1 MTEDNSLSDSELDA
15 VFSLASDN
23 TPEPS
28 AALLKSIMAD
38 ADQVASAREQ
48 ASVKLTEPPGVGLY
62 TSLLNAVG
70 GWPAM
75 GGLAT
80 ATVAGIWIGYASPAT
95 VDGLTDG
102 YLASQTYQDM
112 GDFLPTIDVLF
123 EEG

>member
-1 MTEDNSLSDSELDA
+1 MTEKNSPADNELDA
-15 VFSLASDN
+15 VFALARESN
-23 TPEPS
+23 PEPS
-28 AALLKSIMAD
+28 ATLLKSIMAD
-38 ADQVASAREQ
+38 ADQLASGREQ
-48 ASVKLTEPPGVGLY
+48 AAAEVARSPGTGVLA
-62 TSLLNAVG
+62 SLLNAIG
-70 GWPAM
+70 GWPAL

-102 YLASQTYQDM
+102 YLASQTYLDM